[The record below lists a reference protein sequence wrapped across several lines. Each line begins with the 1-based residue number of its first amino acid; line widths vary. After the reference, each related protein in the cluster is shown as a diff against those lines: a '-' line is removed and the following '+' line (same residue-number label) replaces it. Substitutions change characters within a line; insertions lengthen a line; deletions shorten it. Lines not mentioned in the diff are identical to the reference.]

1 MTKADLEYLALQ
13 AIDVARR
20 GQVPEDNRVELKRE
34 WPGPPPAAARRLAA
48 LANAARGED
57 VVIVVG
63 IDEKTG
69 EAHPVVGEAAE
80 WWSGL
85 RKWFDGEVPSLT
97 AWRTTEALLLGFDTT
112 GGPYVVK
119 TQQEPGVKG
128 QPSHE
133 VPWREGNET
142 ISARRR
148 HLVQL
153 LVPTVRVP
161 DVEVLSGEL
170 RVDPTKQLPNW
181 NATGKL
187 SVFIAPQTRD
197 RLAYLARRGQLKIET
212 SASLDLCTTAPVIH
226 FQQVQGSSISVV
238 QGAMLNVDAPGLV
251 EVGLAASL
259 GANLSPVLP
268 HLHIDLALNAV
279 GSNAPTRLTAAL
291 AKVQGATSEWI
302 WRL

>member
-1 MTKADLEYLALQ
+1 VTKADLEYLALQ

-69 EAHPVVGEAAE
+69 EARPVVGEAAE
-80 WWSGL
+80 WWGGL
-85 RKWFDGEVPSLT
+85 RTWFDGEVPSMT

-119 TQQEPGVKG
+119 TRQEQGVKG
-128 QPSHE
+128 QPTHE

-153 LVPTVRVP
+153 LIPAVRVP

-187 SVFIAPQTRD
+187 SVFIAPHTRD
-197 RLAYLARRGQLKIET
+197 RLAYLARRGRLKIET
-212 SASLDLCTTAPVIH
+212 SASLDLCTTAPTFH
-226 FQQVQGSSISVV
+226 FQQVQGSLVLVV
-238 QGAMLNVDAPGLV
+238 QGAMLHADAPGLV
-251 EVGLAASL
+251 EVGLAASI
-259 GANLSPVLP
+259 GANLSPALSHV
-268 HLHIDLALNAV
+268 HIDLSLNAV
-279 GSNAPTRLTAAL
+279 GSSAPTRVQARL
-291 AKVQGATSEWI
+291 AKVQGSTSELI
-302 WRL
+302 WRM

>member
-1 MTKADLEYLALQ
+1 MAKADLEYLALQ
-13 AIDVARR
+13 AIDVARK
-20 GQVPEDNRVELKRE
+20 GNVPEDNRVELKRE
-34 WPGPPPAAARRLAA
+34 WPAPPPAAARRLAA

-69 EAHPVVGEAAE
+69 DAYPVVGEAAE

-85 RKWFDGEVPSLT
+85 RAWFDGEVPTLT

-112 GGPYVVK
+112 GGPYVVR
-119 TQQEPGVKG
+119 TRQEHGVKG
-128 QPSHE
+128 QPTHE

-170 RVDPTKQLPNW
+170 RVDPMKKLPYW

-187 SVFIAPQTRD
+187 SVFIAPSTRD
-197 RLAYLARRGQLKIET
+197 RLTYLTRRGGLKIET
-212 SASLDLCTTAPVIH
+212 NAALDLCTTTPAFH
-226 FQQVQGSSISVV
+226 FKQVQGSLVSAV
-238 QGAMLNVDAPGLV
+238 QGAMLNVEAPGLV

-259 GANLSPVLP
+259 GAHLTPALP
-268 HLHIDLALNAV
+268 DLHIDLALNAV
-279 GSNAPTRLTAAL
+279 GSSAPTRVQATLSR
-291 AKVQGATSEWI
+291 VQGATSEWI
-302 WRL
+302 WRA